1 MSLINIMHRSDS
13 TLNYIKMRRKAK
25 SYAKRNNKNIFQKTQ
40 ESANIRFQSLLNY
53 ISGKITILKIIKRI
67 KLLVK
72 THV

>member
-1 MSLINIMHRSDS
+1 MSLINILHRSDS